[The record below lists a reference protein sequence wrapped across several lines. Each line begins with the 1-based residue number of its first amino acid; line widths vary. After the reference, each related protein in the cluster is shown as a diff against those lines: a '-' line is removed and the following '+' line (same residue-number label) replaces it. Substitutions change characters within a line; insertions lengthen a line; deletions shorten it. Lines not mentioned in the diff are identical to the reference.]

1 MTQEQKRQEWSQ
13 RIDEYESSGQTIAV
27 WCAAHDIKQCN
38 FNYWRR
44 RLRIRPE
51 DRPNQPVKWLT
62 LDCEI
67 PETTEQNQALD
78 AIGVQ
83 IGQARITVRKGFDQG
98 LFRDIVNIL
107 QML

>member
-13 RIDEYESSGQTIAV
+13 RIDEYVASGQTIAV
-27 WCAAHDIKQCN
+27 WCAANDIKPCN
-38 FNYWRR
+38 FNYWRH
-44 RLRIRPE
+44 RLRTRPE
-51 DRPNQPVKWLT
+51 DRSNQPVKWLT

-67 PETTEQNQALD
+67 PETTEQDHVPDTIA
-78 AIGVQ
+78 VQ